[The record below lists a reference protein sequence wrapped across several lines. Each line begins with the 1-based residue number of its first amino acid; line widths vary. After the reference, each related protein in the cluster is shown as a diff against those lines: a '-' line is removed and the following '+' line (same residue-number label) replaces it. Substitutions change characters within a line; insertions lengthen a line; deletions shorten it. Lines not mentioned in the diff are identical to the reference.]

1 MTKKILFVCCLIH
14 FAVIICGQTKIP
26 TNSSSKTQLSN
37 WLVAKVSNL
46 DDNHISEIVKNTENY
61 LKSIPSKNIEALYLS
76 NFNDVA
82 IPFYQVFDSINFEN
96 SLIATTMIESEK
108 DQFCQLQYAG
118 YDIISKTYLNGSLVA
133 SSSYIDNE
141 IHEIKLKKGKNKLIV
156 IGNPNGAYNATI

>member
-1 MTKKILFVCCLIH
+1 MKKILFIFYYFTFTSLLV
-14 FAVIICGQTKIP
+14 GQIKIP
-26 TNSSSKTQLSN
+26 TNSSSKSQLSN

-46 DDNHISEIVKNTENY
+46 DDKHESEIVKNTENY
-61 LKSIPSKNIEALYLS
+61 LKSISSNNIKELYLS

-133 SSSYIDNE
+133 SSSYPKHSRNK
-141 IHEIKLKKGKNKLIV
+141 IKKR
-156 IGNPNGAYNATI
+156 